1 MRFNLMFSFFKVFV
15 SLKINILKDFIGIL
29 ILYYFMF
36 LFCRRFVLIIRIFF
50 LEFLVII
57 LLIGIMEIWIN
68 RFLGKFYRIYLL
80 IFFKSFGFCF
90 VFLVILFI
98 KYEL

>member
-1 MRFNLMFSFFKVFV
+1 MFSFFIVFV
-15 SLKINILKDFIGIL
+15 ILKINILKDFIGIL

-68 RFLGKFYRIYLL
+68 RFLGKFDRIYLL

-98 KYEL
+98 KNEL